1 MADSMQPT
9 CDRPGSWRSFLE
21 HGQSPICFLELLA
34 ALCLLLTFKE
44 LLRSRRVYFF
54 VDNTPAG
61 SCMINGFSR
70 PVETNGRNG
79 QYLPSR
85 KHWPRPVFKQV
96 RMLLP
101 SPADCLN
108 PARLI
113 QGSAY
118 APYIMVTHRMQR
130 TRTQTLT
137 HPLSQPHIAHSRAEV
152 VGVVGACG
160 ADTRV
165 LPPLLSGSDGFSS
178 RTHHTRQDE

>member
-118 APYIMVTHRMQR
+118 ASYAEDTHSH
-130 TRTQTLT
+130 THTPTLT
-137 HPLSQPHIAHSRAEV
+137 TTHCTFAGGSCRSCRGLWCRHPCVATLAVR
-152 VGVVGACG
+152 
-160 ADTRV
+160 
-165 LPPLLSGSDGFSS
+165 L
-178 RTHHTRQDE
+178 